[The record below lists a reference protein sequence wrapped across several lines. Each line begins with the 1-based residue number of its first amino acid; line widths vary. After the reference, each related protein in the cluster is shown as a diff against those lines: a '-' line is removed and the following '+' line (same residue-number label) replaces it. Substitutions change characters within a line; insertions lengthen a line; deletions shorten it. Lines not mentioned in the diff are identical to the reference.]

1 MRRLAAIGAAAA
13 LAVAGLVLAGPAA
26 AHVTF
31 AAPGV
36 SVGASDAA
44 ITFRV
49 PDESATAST
58 IGVKLQ
64 LPIDT
69 PIAGVL
75 VAPVPGWSAT
85 VTNTKLATPITTDD
99 GQITEVVSEI
109 DWVAS
114 AGAGIKP
121 GFFGEF
127 TILAGKLPDKAA
139 TLTFKAIQTYS
150 DRSVVSWIE
159 TPAPGS
165 SAQPEHPAPTLTL
178 ASGQVAAPATSS
190 HSASSTAAT
199 VLAII
204 ALVVAAAALGLGI
217 VTRARTRK

>member
-1 MRRLAAIGAAAA
+1 MRRLAALCGA
-13 LAVAGLVLAGPAA
+13 LAVAVLALAAPAV
-26 AHVTF
+26 AHVTV

-36 SVGASDAA
+36 TVGASDAA

-58 IGVKLQ
+58 VGLKVQ
-64 LPIDT
+64 LPTDT

-75 VAPVPGWSAT
+75 VAPVTGWRAT
-85 VTNTKLATPITTDD
+85 VTDTKLPTPITTDD

-109 DWVAS
+109 DWAAS
-114 AGAGIKP
+114 PGAGIKP
-121 GFFGEF
+121 GFFGQF
-127 TILAGKLPDKAA
+127 TIIAGKLPDTAT

-165 SAQPEHPAPTLTL
+165 AAQPEHPAPTLTL
-178 ASGQVAAPATSS
+178 APADAATPAAT
-190 HSASSTAAT
+190 ATQARSSTAAT
-199 VLAII
+199 VLAVI
-204 ALVVAAAALGLGI
+204 ALVVAAAALGLAV
-217 VTRARTRK
+217 VTRARSTR